1 MLSNFID
8 TMTTFTRLFFF
19 LILWGSSAATVLAN
33 KPSCVNLNAVIVE
46 DEHCGQADGSI
57 TVDHDGTAP
66 FTYQWTHDATLND
79 SIATGLT
86 QGTYTV
92 KVIDNAGC
100 EAETTLTLINTP
112 PPTASLVSDADPTCF
127 GGDDGTATIQT
138 DPSNTISWN
147 TSPSQSGTTL
157 TGVGRG
163 TYTATVSDSFGCEV
177 FVVVNLSEPNPILLS
192 GTTLPDTCGAP
203 NGEGSVFVA
212 SGGTAP
218 FSYQWPASAANQT
231 GPTASNLRGDT
242 YTVEV
247 TDAIGCSNTINLTVG
262 SRNNGFGGSL
272 AITPPLCFEG
282 NDGQVIFTGVGGNGN
297 YAVDWVNTNQDI
309 QGSGL
314 TFNNVSSGLF
324 QAVATD
330 PNGDGCEVRL
340 NFFVSQPDSLE
351 TRYRLIEASDCRT
364 ADATVFVTPVG
375 GTSPYTTAWSNGL
388 TGDTIYNIQ
397 PDLITVTVTDA
408 NGCATSDLVA
418 VTSASGPKFDVE
430 ILQQDNCGLGEGI
443 ARLDITVGTAP
454 YEVIWNTNPI
464 QASDSALI
472 ATNLVRS
479 GSNGY
484 SVIVIDADSCID
496 RQGFRVPG
504 RKPLRIEPSSSTDE
518 YCDLADG
525 TATGNFSGGTM
536 PYTYEWSTFPK
547 QFSQTATD
555 LIAGTYQVI
564 MRDSFNCDISTT
576 VTIDSEAGFNLEVV
590 TTDESCYGLADG
602 TARAIVTGGRGPFE
616 YIWNTTPVQNS
627 GEALDLADGSYLV
640 EVRDIFGCERNAFGI
655 VNSVD
660 RVVAEFTA
668 DTDSLGPL
676 GLTDAS
682 FRFLN
687 LSQGADQ
694 YLWDF
699 GDGNVSTEFEPVHA
713 FVDTGTYTVQ
723 LIAFNNFSECRD
735 TFELSPIIVTLDG
748 VIHVPSAFSPNF
760 DGFNDKFFLKGENV
774 ETMNFRVYGRWGGEV
789 FAASALSDTWD
800 GNLPSGSPAPEG
812 VYVYVLEAT
821 LLGAKP
827 VTQSGTIV
835 LLR

>member
-1 MLSNFID
+1 
-8 TMTTFTRLFFF
+8 MTTFTRLV
-19 LILWGSSAATVLAN
+19 LLLLLWGSSTAN
-33 KPSCVNLNAVIVE
+33 AFAFKPTCVNLNAVIVA
-46 DEHCGQADGSI
+46 DENCGQANGSI

-66 FTYQWTHDATLND
+66 FTYQWTHDANLND

-112 PPTASLVSDADPTCF
+112 PPTASLVSETDPTCF
-127 GGDDGTATIQT
+127 GGTDGTATIQT

-147 TSPSQSGTTL
+147 TSPAQSGTTL

-203 NGEGSVFVA
+203 NGQGTVFVA
-212 SGGTAP
+212 QGGVAP
-218 FSYQWPASAANQT
+218 LTYQWPASAGNQT
-231 GPTASNLRGDT
+231 GATATNLSGGT

-247 TDAIGCSNTINLTVG
+247 TDAIGCSSTIDLTVS
-262 SRNNGFGGSL
+262 SRDNGFGGSL
-272 AITPPLCFEG
+272 TITPPSCFEG
-282 NDGQVIFTGVGGNGN
+282 DDGEVLFTGVGGNGN
-297 YAVDWVNTNQDI
+297 YTVDWVNTNQTV
-309 QGSGL
+309 QATGL
-314 TFNNVSSGLF
+314 VFNNASAGLY
-324 QAVATD
+324 QAIATD

-351 TRYRLIEASDCRT
+351 TGYRLIEASGCRT
-364 ADATVFVTPVG
+364 ADATVFVVPVG

-388 TGDTIYNIQ
+388 FGDTIRNIQ

-408 NGCATSDLVA
+408 NGCTAEDLVA
-418 VTSASGPKFDVE
+418 VTSAPGPEFDVE

-454 YEVIWNTNPI
+454 YEVIWNTNPV
-464 QASDSALI
+464 QASDSSLI
-472 ATNLVRS
+472 ATNLVRT

-496 RQGFRVPG
+496 RKGFVVPG
-504 RKPLRIEPSSSTDE
+504 RRPLRVEDPSDTDE

-525 TATGNFSGGTM
+525 TATANFSGGTM
-536 PYTYEWSTFPK
+536 PYTYEWSTTPK
-547 QFSQTATD
+547 QFTQTATD

-576 VTIDSEAGFNLEVV
+576 VTVGSEAGFNLEVV
-590 TTDESCYGLADG
+590 ATDESCYGQEDG

-616 YIWNTTPVQNS
+616 YIWDTDPPQNS
-627 GEALDLADGSYLV
+627 AEAQGLADGSYV
-640 EVRDIFGCERNAFGI
+640 VFVRDIFGCERTSFGV

-660 RVVAEFTA
+660 RVVAEFEA

-682 FRFLN
+682 FRFFN
-687 LSQGADQ
+687 RSQGADEF
-694 YLWDF
+694 LWNF

-713 FVDTGTYTVQ
+713 YADTGTYTVQ
-723 LIAFNNFSECRD
+723 LIASNNFSECRD
-735 TFELSPIIVTLDG
+735 TFELGPIIVRLDG
-748 VIHVPSAFSPNF
+748 IIHVPSAFSPNA
-760 DGFNDKFFLKGENV
+760 DGFNDRFFLRGENI

-789 FAASALSDTWD
+789 FAASAPSDTWD
-800 GNLPSGSPAPEG
+800 GMLPNGSPAPEG